1 MHEVYLSLG
10 SNLGDREQQL
20 KQAIRFIDERIGEVV
35 RQSSFIETE
44 PWGFQSD
51 HRFLNAAICCLTDK
65 TPREVLQLTQQI
77 ERDLGKTK
85 AHATRRAPQ
94 SSALSPQPSSI
105 FHLPSSIFHHPSS
118 IIHHDRPIDIDILL
132 YDDWKVSEPD
142 LKIPHPLMHQRDFV
156 MIPLKEIMTEQTNP

>member
-20 KQAIRFIDERIGEVV
+20 RQAIRFIDERIGEVV

-85 AHATRRAPQ
+85 AHATHR
-94 SSALSPQPSSI
+94 PSSI
-105 FHLPSSIFHHPSS
+105 THHPSS

>member
-1 MHEVYLSLG
+1 MHEVYLGLG

-20 KQAIRFIDERIGEVV
+20 RQAVRLVDERVGRVV
-35 RQSSFIETE
+35 RQSSFIQTE
-44 PWGFQSD
+44 PWGFQSE
-51 HRFLNAAICCLTDK
+51 HLFLNAAICCLTDK

-85 AHATRRAPQ
+85 AHATHR
-94 SSALSPQPSSI
+94 PSSI
-105 FHLPSSIFHHPSS
+105 LHLTSSIL
-118 IIHHDRPIDIDILL
+118 HHDRPIDIDILL

-156 MIPLKEIMTEQTNP
+156 MIPLKEILTEQTNP